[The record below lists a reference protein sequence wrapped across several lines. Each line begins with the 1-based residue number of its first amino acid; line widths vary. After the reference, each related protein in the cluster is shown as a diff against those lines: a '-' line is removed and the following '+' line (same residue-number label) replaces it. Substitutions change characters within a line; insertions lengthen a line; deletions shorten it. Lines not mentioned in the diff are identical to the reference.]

1 MGHPTKVQV
10 IQRQNSEQWYVNF
23 PAAVARALE
32 LGKGE
37 VVEWVIEDKTTL
49 ILKRVQAPRAATAKP
64 QKKNADA
71 AAGDPPVVGRRP

>member
-23 PAAVARALE
+23 PAAVAHALE
-32 LGKGE
+32 FDKGE

-49 ILKRVQAPRAATAKP
+49 ILKRVHAPQAATPKP
-64 QKKNADA
+64 RKKK
-71 AAGDPPVVGRRP
+71 R

>member
-23 PAAVARALE
+23 PAAIARALE

-37 VVEWVIEDKTTL
+37 VVEWVIEDRTTL
-49 ILKRVQAPRAATAKP
+49 ILKRVQAPPAGMAKP
-64 QKKNADA
+64 RKKK
-71 AAGDPPVVGRRP
+71 R

>member
-23 PAAVARALE
+23 PAAVAHALE

-49 ILKRVQAPRAATAKP
+49 ILKRIQAPPAATAKP
-64 QKKNADA
+64 RKKK
-71 AAGDPPVVGRRP
+71 R

>member
-23 PAAVARALE
+23 PAAVARALN

-37 VVEWVIEDKTTL
+37 VVEWLIEDKTTL
-49 ILKRVQAPRAATAKP
+49 ILERVQASRAATAKP
-64 QKKNADA
+64 SKTK
-71 AAGDPPVVGRRP
+71 R

>member
-10 IQRQNSEQWYVNF
+10 IQREKSEQWYVNF

-32 LGKGE
+32 FGKGE

-49 ILKRVQAPRAATAKP
+49 ILKRVQAPPATPAKP
-64 QKKNADA
+64 PKKK
-71 AAGDPPVVGRRP
+71 R